1 MSQPDLEASVW
12 EAVLAG
18 TNAAEAL
25 ALAKRCVREPEAI
38 ETVAEA
44 SRSDTLTTR
53 AFAFH
58 TLKHVATLKPTLL
71 EQYRETILDI
81 GHEGEFWAVP
91 LLSAQIVSRLDWPLE
106 WHVRV
111 RAVFQPYLDST
122 NKFAAAWALRALWPL
137 AEPGS
142 ELQTI
147 LLEACDRFLAM
158 GGAPA
163 ASARILMRRPV
174 SGGKA
179 EA

>member
-1 MSQPDLEASVW
+1 MRPELEASVW
-12 EAVLAG
+12 EAVLSG

-25 ALAKRCVREPEAI
+25 TLAKRCAREPEAI
-38 ETVAEA
+38 EVVAEA

-58 TLKHVATLKPTLL
+58 TLKHVATLNPTLL
-71 EQYRETILDI
+71 DPYREAVLDI

-91 LLSAQIVSRLDWPLE
+91 LLSAQIVSRLDWPSE
-106 WHVRV
+106 WHIRV
-111 RAVFQPYLDST
+111 RAVFEPYLDGS

-142 ELQTI
+142 DFYAT
-147 LLEACDRFLAM
+147 LLDACDRFLAM

-163 ASARILMRRPV
+163 ASARIVMRRPD
-174 SGGKA
+174 SGGNWTP
-179 EA
+179 